1 MRRLNIGKV
10 KQTLIWVLVLGG
22 IGALT
27 FLSVQRKKKAAVD
40 LLVIKVASTE
50 SGRLIHEKEVKKLI
64 VKSIGFNP
72 DKKSIRKINSRK
84 LEADLE
90 RDPRVRNAEVY
101 FDAKN
106 RMHVKVDPKE
116 VIVRIS
122 DVSGAQYF
130 LDDKGNQVPVIR
142 GGAVRVPLANGYIER
157 YRKEFDKKPGYS
169 ALKEVFNI
177 VRFIKDDEFLDAL
190 IEQIHVDEA
199 GEIVLIPKVG
209 KEKLIFGTSAQMQDK
224 FENLKIFYRDGMTKL
239 GWNRYPALNLKFI
252 NQVVLVDGKP
262 SDQDPETETAMRL
275 E

>member
-1 MRRLNIGKV
+1 MNRLNIGKV
-10 KQTLIWVLVLGG
+10 KQTIIWFFVLGG

-40 LLVIKVASTE
+40 MLVIQVTTTE
-50 SGRLIHEKEVKKLI
+50 TGRLIHEKEVKKLI
-64 VKSIGFNP
+64 MKSVGFNP
-72 DKKSIRKINSRK
+72 DKKTIRKINSRK
-84 LEADLE
+84 LEADIE
-90 RDPRVRNAEVY
+90 KDPRVKNAEVY

-106 RMHVKVDPKE
+106 RMHVNVRPKE

-130 LDDKGNQVPVIR
+130 LDDAGNQVPVVR
-142 GGAVRVPLANGYIER
+142 GGAVRVPLANGYIDR
-157 YRKEFDKKPGYS
+157 YSKGFDQKQGYS

-177 VRFIKDDEFLDAL
+177 VRFIKNDDFLDAL

-199 GEIVLIPKVG
+199 GEIILIPKVG

-239 GWNRYPALNLKFI
+239 GWNRYPALNLKFT

-262 SDQDPETETAMRL
+262 SEEEPETAMRL

>member
-1 MRRLNIGKV
+1 MNIGKV

-40 LLVIKVASTE
+40 MLVIKVATTE

-84 LEADLE
+84 LEADIE

-106 RMHVKVDPKE
+106 RMHVKVNPKD

-157 YRKEFDKKPGYS
+157 YSKEFDKKPGYS

-262 SDQDPETETAMRL
+262 SDQDTDTETAMRL

>member
-1 MRRLNIGKV
+1 MNIGKV
-10 KQTLIWVLVLGG
+10 KQTLIWVFLLGA

-40 LLVIKVASTE
+40 MLIIIVSKTE
-50 SGRLIHEKEVKKLI
+50 SGQLIHEKEVKKLI

-72 DKKSIRKINSRK
+72 DKKSIRAINSRK
-84 LEADLE
+84 LEADIE
-90 RDPRVRNAEVY
+90 IDPRVRNAEVY

-122 DVSGAQYF
+122 DVSGVQYF

-157 YRKEFDKKPGYS
+157 YAKGFDQKPGFS
-169 ALKEVFNI
+169 ALKEVFNL

-190 IEQIHVDEA
+190 IEQIHVDES
-199 GEIVLIPKVG
+199 GEMILIPKVG
-209 KEKLIFGTSAQMQDK
+209 KEKLIFGTSAQMRDK
-224 FENLKIFYRDGMTKL
+224 FENLKIFYRDGMTKI
-239 GWNRYPALNLKFI
+239 GWNRYPALNLKFT
-252 NQVVLVDGKP
+252 NQVVLIDGKP
-262 SDQDPETETAMRL
+262 SEQEFVTETAMRL